1 MNIEG
6 LISLQ
11 DSDFI
16 SFGYKPGSGV
26 ARSYGQFN
34 SVPQS
39 CLTLCD
45 PMDCSMPGFPV
56 HHQLPELVQTHVTGH
71 GTTGWFQIREGVHQ
85 GCILSPCL
93 FNLKA
98 EYIMQNTGLDET
110 QAGIKIAGRNTN
122 NLRFEDD
129 TTLMAESREEL
140 RSLFMKVKEESEK
153 VGLKLNFQKT
163 KIMVSGSITSWQ
175 IGKMET
181 VRDFILGGSKSLQMV
196 IAAMKLKDTCSLEE
210 KL

>member
-6 LISLQ
+6 WISLQ

-56 HHQLPELVQTHVTGH
+56 HHQLPELAQTHVTGH
-71 GTTGWFQIREGVHQ
+71 GTTWFQIREGVNQ

-98 EYIMQNTGLDET
+98 EYIMQNARLDES
-110 QAGIKIAGRNTN
+110 QAGIKIARRKYQQPQIWRWHHPNGRKQRGTN
-122 NLRFEDD
+122 ETFDEGERGEW
-129 TTLMAESREEL
+129 
-140 RSLFMKVKEESEK
+140 KIW
-153 VGLKLNFQKT
+153 LKTQH
-163 KIMVSGSITSWQ
+163 
-175 IGKMET
+175 
-181 VRDFILGGSKSLQMV
+181 SKR
-196 IAAMKLKDTCSLEE
+196 
-210 KL
+210 